1 MKLYLFVCFCSL
13 GAAAWAANVPDP
25 KMDEAGHAARRETA
39 VLAGGCYWGV
49 EDVFSHVKGVTG
61 VLSGYSGG
69 DKKTAHGR
77 MVETGR
83 TNHAESVQLTYDPAK
98 ITYGQLLK
106 IFFSV
111 VHDPTQLNRQ
121 GPDVGPQYRSVIFFS
136 SAEQKQIAEAYI
148 QQIDA
153 AGIFR
158 SKIVTEV
165 VPLTGFYAAEEVMQR
180 FSERNPD
187 NPYVIEND
195 VPKVQALRK
204 EFPEMYR

>member
-1 MKLYLFVCFCSL
+1 MKLSLLLCVYSL
-13 GAAAWAANVPDP
+13 GLAWAANVPDP
-25 KMDEAGHAARRETA
+25 KLDESAHAARRETA

-49 EDVFSHVKGVTG
+49 EDVYSHVKGVTG

-69 DKKTAHGR
+69 DKKTAHGQI
-77 MVETGR
+77 VETGR
-83 TNHAESVQLTYDPAK
+83 TNHAESVQITYDPAK

-136 SAEQKQIAEAYI
+136 SPEQKQIADAYI
-148 QQIDA
+148 AQLDA
-153 AGIFR
+153 AGIFPR
-158 SKIVTEV
+158 KIVTEV
-165 VPLTGFYAAEEVMQR
+165 APLTGFYPAEEVMQR

-187 NPYVIEND
+187 NPYVIQID
-195 VPKVQALRK
+195 VPKVNALRK
-204 EFPEMYR
+204 QFPEMYR